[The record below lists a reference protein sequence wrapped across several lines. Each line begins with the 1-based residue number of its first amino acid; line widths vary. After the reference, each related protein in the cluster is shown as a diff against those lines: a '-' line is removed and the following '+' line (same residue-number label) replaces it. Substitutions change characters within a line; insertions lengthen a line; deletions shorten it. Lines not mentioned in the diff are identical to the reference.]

1 MTTICLTC
9 LNMAFPQEDPV
20 GVIYIDFSKAFD
32 KMDHNILSRKLKVFR
47 IDRKLLNWIK
57 SFLQHW
63 KQTVMVEGVASEP
76 AVMISGV
83 PQGSVLGP
91 LLFILIISGIGENL
105 KYSSLSRFA
114 DDTRMKKAVQ
124 DVLDTFT

>member
-1 MTTICLTC
+1 
-9 LNMAFPQEDPV
+9 
-20 GVIYIDFSKAFD
+20 
-32 KMDHNILSRKLKVFR
+32 
-47 IDRKLLNWIK
+47 
-57 SFLQHW
+57 
-63 KQTVMVEGVASEP
+63 MVEGVASEP